1 MVTLPA
7 LWMPILLS
15 AVAVFVAS
23 SLIHMV
29 LKYHNTD
36 LRRLPDEEAAR
47 RALGSLQL
55 APGDYAMPH
64 CGSAK
69 EMSSPEYLAKRRE
82 GPVAILTVMKSGP
95 GAMGPTLGVWFGFL
109 VVVGVFV
116 AYVARLSLP
125 AGSEYLLVHRVAGTA
140 AFMAYGLGAVPA
152 SIWYEKNW
160 GATLK
165 NLFDALVYGLITG
178 GIFGWLWPSA

>member
-7 LWMPILLS
+7 LWLPILLS

-36 LRRLPDEEAAR
+36 LRGLPDEEAAR
-47 RALGSLQL
+47 RALGALKL
-55 APGDYAMPH
+55 APGDYVVPY

-69 EMSSPEYLAKRRE
+69 EMSNPEYLAKRTE
-82 GPVAILTVMKSGP
+82 GPVAIFTVMKSGT
-95 GAMGPTLGVWFGFL
+95 GSMGPALGQWFGFL

-125 AGSEYLLVHRVAGTA
+125 AVRNTCWCTVWPGPRRSWPTGSARCRCRSGTRRT
-140 AFMAYGLGAVPA
+140 GAPR
-152 SIWYEKNW
+152 
-160 GATLK
+160 
-165 NLFDALVYGLITG
+165 
-178 GIFGWLWPSA
+178 